1 LVRAL
6 APVGRADGVSA
17 TLGAIAWSASDRSQ
31 PDYRPSACAM
41 RLSIPAVA
49 R

>member
-6 APVGRADGVSA
+6 APAGRADGVSA
-17 TLGAIAWSASDRSQ
+17 TLCDIAWSASGQSQ
-31 PDYRPSACAM
+31 PDYRPSACVM

-49 R
+49 P